1 MFSPNVPCRLIDSR
15 DLHAQP
21 GWPLGPDQSQTI
33 EAVGDCG
40 ILAGATALSV
50 NIVAV
55 SPTLATHI
63 TLHPSDNPLPLASHL
78 NIGPGDVVSNG
89 VDVQL
94 SDDGR
99 FDVYNAAGSVD
110 IVIDVLGAYYTGSG
124 AAGPAG
130 PAGPSGDD
138 GPQGDQGPQGD
149 EGDIGP
155 AGPQGDPGPTGP
167 TGPQGDPGTPGST
180 GPQGDPGPTG
190 PTGPQGDPGTPG
202 STGPQGDPG
211 PTGPQGDPGAAGA
224 TGPQGD
230 PGTPGSTGPQGDPG
244 PTGPQGDPGVAGATG
259 PAGPTGPQG
268 PAGAGSSAYG
278 DGTAGTLQVT
288 SNTNWSTTPPANGN
302 FQFADCIIS
311 AGVTLTVPS
320 GTVIRCSGTFTNQGT
335 VNVQFGVPALVWA
348 GNPDPFPSE
357 RGLAM
362 NTPGRGGALTGA
374 RAFPVPVLRNILDPG
389 PYAGGNGERG
399 NGSPDNDGGAGGG
412 SLVVLAQSGIVNGG
426 LIAADGGDAP
436 DPTCDCGAA
445 GGGGGGFIILA
456 AAANIDNGSGT
467 IRSTG
472 GDGGDALAGGDD
484 HGGGGGGGGVIH
496 LLGPNGNSVGGTLTV
511 TGGAAGADRGA
522 GSDAGSGSAMGG
534 RGGDGGEDGFAPTG
548 GGAGVIIRSQMADP
562 GSLFS

>member
-1 MFSPNVPCRLIDSR
+1 MSSSPRPSSWSSFWSSRGTAIAAAAAVSIAAGGLGIARAASSEPSVFSPNVPCRLIDSR

-110 IVIDVLGAYYTGSG
+110 IVIDVLGAYYPGSG
-124 AAGPAG
+124 AVGPAG
-130 PAGPSGDD
+130 PPGDTGATGPAGPVGPSGDD

-244 PTGPQGDPGVAGATG
+244 PTGPQGDPGVDGSHRTCGSDGSTGSRRSGFLCLWRWDRRHSPGHEQHELVDDPAGQRQLPVRRLQHQRRCHAHRAERHRHPVQRDVHQPGHGERTIRRAGAR
-259 PAGPTGPQG
+259 
-268 PAGAGSSAYG
+268 
-278 DGTAGTLQVT
+278 L
-288 SNTNWSTTPPANGN
+288 
-302 FQFADCIIS
+302 
-311 AGVTLTVPS
+311 
-320 GTVIRCSGTFTNQGT
+320 
-335 VNVQFGVPALVWA
+335 
-348 GNPDPFPSE
+348 
-357 RGLAM
+357 
-362 NTPGRGGALTGA
+362 GRQ
-374 RAFPVPVLRNILDPG
+374 P
-389 PYAGGNGERG
+389 
-399 NGSPDNDGGAGGG
+399 
-412 SLVVLAQSGIVNGG
+412 
-426 LIAADGGDAP
+426 
-436 DPTCDCGAA
+436 
-445 GGGGGGFIILA
+445 
-456 AAANIDNGSGT
+456 
-467 IRSTG
+467 
-472 GDGGDALAGGDD
+472 
-484 HGGGGGGGGVIH
+484 
-496 LLGPNGNSVGGTLTV
+496 
-511 TGGAAGADRGA
+511 
-522 GSDAGSGSAMGG
+522 
-534 RGGDGGEDGFAPTG
+534 
-548 GGAGVIIRSQMADP
+548 
-562 GSLFS
+562 